1 MLVSLLMFFYL
12 SMVDVGYDLRSNPL
26 EEREND
32 ENQRASPKDPL
43 EVSIGLITRSRAKKI
58 KDAFNGLIQDIKDKS
73 NINIKIR
80 DDQALINVIHVNKGV
95 GSWD

>member
-1 MLVSLLMFFYL
+1 
-12 SMVDVGYDLRSNPL
+12 
-26 EEREND
+26 
-32 ENQRASPKDPL
+32 
-43 EVSIGLITRSRAKKI
+43 VSIGLITRSRAKEI

-80 DDQALINVIHVNKGV
+80 DDQALINVIHVKKGV

>member
-1 MLVSLLMFFYL
+1 
-12 SMVDVGYDLRSNPL
+12 MVDVGYDLRSNPL
-26 EEREND
+26 EVREND
-32 ENQRASPKDPL
+32 ENQQASPKDPL